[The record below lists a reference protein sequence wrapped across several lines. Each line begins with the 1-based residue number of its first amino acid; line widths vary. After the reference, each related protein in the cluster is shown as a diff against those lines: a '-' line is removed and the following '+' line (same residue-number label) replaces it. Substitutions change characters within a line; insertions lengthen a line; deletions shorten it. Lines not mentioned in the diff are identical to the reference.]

1 MNTIFDFFNQ
11 RLKSFQYAF
20 KGIAVFFQ
28 TQTNAII
35 HFLAAFLVIILGFL
49 FQITWYEWA
58 LLIFAIGLV
67 FSMEVMNTAIEF
79 LTDLVSPNP
88 NEKAGKVKD
97 IAAGAVLLAVITALL
112 IGVIVFLP
120 KFLRIL

>member
-20 KGIAVFFQ
+20 KGVAVFFQ

-35 HFLAAFLVIILGFL
+35 HFLAAFLVVLLGFL

-97 IAAGAVLLAVITALL
+97 IAAGAVLLAAITALL
-112 IGVIVFLP
+112 IGIIVFLP